1 MLWRA
6 VYLHAAGRQPGTQ
19 RTDRPWSNAFCEFIF
34 KFWFHLHEHFF
45 LSLMLFECYIHIVKL
60 FMTVVILRWKRANS
74 WKEWQRLF
82 SASAKTQRAHFSL
95 TKSTHFHHKTIK
107 NWEWKFDSERLNESV
122 WWQCD
127 VSYDDMELSGV
138 EILQTQRD
146 TRMTQWDRQNIIF
159 YLTF

>member
-19 RTDRPWSNAFCEFIF
+19 RTDRPREKQWMFFVNSFLNFDFISMSILF
-34 KFWFHLHEHFF
+34 
-45 LSLMLFECYIHIVKL
+45 SLMLFECNIHIVKL
-60 FMTVVILRWKRANS
+60 FMTVVIILRWKRANS

-82 SASAKTQRAHFSL
+82 SASAKTQRAHSSL

-107 NWEWKFDSERLNESV
+107 NWEWKFDSERVYMVAMWCQLWWHGIERRRNISNTKRHESDSV
-122 WWQCD
+122 R
-127 VSYDDMELSGV
+127 
-138 EILQTQRD
+138 QTEHS
-146 TRMTQWDRQNIIF
+146 F